1 MFLDFHYYATYCA
14 AYLAGYSHEESLDVA
29 YSAAFVDN
37 CTLTL
42 LNKLNAPRAAVTTQY
57 IAEMVDDMDSINGL
71 QEIARIWCSYHFLP
85 YDLYADSKKRPKRYM
100 DRYRLICEPNGNLV
114 TETVKLAKD
123 ENLQAVGIA
132 MHVLADTWAHS
143 NFAGVGS
150 NVINDINP
158 YFYEIIEKDGKQTER
173 LVEFKHTPGGDDFAN
188 SRYNNSVGQD
198 SEAAIMCIGHGRL
211 GHIPDY
217 SYIHYKYM
225 PAWGDYE
232 VIEKNNPEDYYHAFC
247 QMIYA
252 MKYLRGETDVFELDT
267 YAEDVVAPWK
277 EEIKAMLKT
286 RQYDHDKEWKEMCTK
301 ISGNEIDPF
310 DIKKHQDEYVAAA
323 ESDKDNT
330 VLGRFF
336 IAAMKQKSMVTH
348 HIYESGN
355 ILAGISIDF
364 NKTGFKGIDDF
375 KKLIDSLKGGMKHE

>member
-42 LNKLNAPRAAVTTQY
+42 LKKLKGPRAAVTTQY

-100 DRYRLICEPNGNLV
+100 DRYRLICKPNGDLV
-114 TETVKLAKD
+114 AETVKLAKGS
-123 ENLQAVGIA
+123 NLQAVGVA

-143 NFAGVGS
+143 NFAGIGS
-150 NVINDINP
+150 NVINDINS
-158 YFYEIIEKDGKQTER
+158 YFYEIIEKDGETIER
-173 LVEFKHTPGGDDFAN
+173 KVEFRPVGEDFEN
-188 SRYNNSVGQD
+188 SRYSASIGQD
-198 SEAAIMCIGHGRL
+198 SEASIMCIGHGRL

-225 PAWGDYE
+225 PAWGDYNI
-232 VIEKNNPEDYYHAFC
+232 IEKNNPEDYYHAFC

-252 MKYLRGETDVFELDT
+252 MKFLRGEITEFEKDT
-267 YAEDVVAPWK
+267 YTEDAVADWK
-277 EEIKAMLKT
+277 DEIMAMLKT
-286 RQYDHDKEWKEMCTK
+286 RQYDHDKEWKEMCTR
-301 ISGNEIDPF
+301 ITGNTVDPF
-310 DIKKHQDEYVAAA
+310 DISKYQDEYLNAA
-323 ESDKDNT
+323 EAQKDDT
-330 VLGRFF
+330 VLGKFF

-348 HIYESGN
+348 HIYKSGN
-355 ILAGISIDF
+355 KLAGISIDF

-375 KKLIDSLKGGMKHE
+375 KKLLDSLKGGRKDE

>member
-42 LNKLNAPRAAVTTQY
+42 LKKLKGPRAAVTTQY
-57 IAEMVDDMDSINGL
+57 IAEMVDDLDSINGL

-85 YDLYADSKKRPKRYM
+85 YDLYADSKRRPKRYM
-100 DRYRLICEPNGNLV
+100 DRYRLICKPNGDLV
-114 TETVKLAKD
+114 AETVKLAKD
-123 ENLQAVGIA
+123 SNLQAVGIA

-150 NVINDINP
+150 NVINDINS
-158 YFYEIIEKDGKQTER
+158 YFYEIIEKDGETIER
-173 LVEFKHTPGGDDFAN
+173 KVEFRPVGEDFEN
-188 SRYNNSVGQD
+188 SRYSASIGQD
-198 SEAAIMCIGHGRL
+198 SEASIMCIGHGRL

-225 PAWGDYE
+225 PAWGDYNI
-232 VIEKNNPEDYYHAFC
+232 IEKNNPEDYYHAFC

-252 MKYLRGETDVFELDT
+252 MKFLRGEITEFKKDT
-267 YAEDVVAPWK
+267 YAEEPAAGWK
-277 EEIKAMLKT
+277 DEIMSMLKT
-286 RQYDHDKEWKEMCTK
+286 RQYDHDKEWKEMCTR
-301 ISGNEIDPF
+301 ITGNTIDPF
-310 DIKKHQDEYVAAA
+310 DISKYQDEYLNAAA
-323 ESDKDNT
+323 TQKDDT

-355 ILAGISIDF
+355 KLAGISIDF

-375 KKLIDSLKGGMKHE
+375 RKLLNSLKGGQKNE

>member
-42 LNKLNAPRAAVTTQY
+42 LKKLKGPRAAVTTQY

-85 YDLYADSKKRPKRYM
+85 YDLYADSKRRPKRYM
-100 DRYRLICEPNGNLV
+100 DRYRLICKPNGDLIA
-114 TETVKLAKD
+114 ETVKLAK
-123 ENLQAVGIA
+123 ESNLQAVGVA

-143 NFAGVGS
+143 NFAGIGS
-150 NVINDINP
+150 NVINDINS
-158 YFYEIIEKDGKQTER
+158 YFYEIIEKDGETIER
-173 LVEFKHTPGGDDFAN
+173 KVEFRPVGEDFEN
-188 SRYNNSVGQD
+188 SRYSASIGQD
-198 SEAAIMCIGHGRL
+198 SEASIMCIGHGRL

-225 PAWGDYE
+225 PAWGDYNI
-232 VIEKNNPEDYYHAFC
+232 IEKNNPEDYYHAFC

-252 MKYLRGETDVFELDT
+252 MKFLRGEITEFEKDT
-267 YAEDVVAPWK
+267 YTEDAVADWK
-277 EEIKAMLKT
+277 DEIMAMLKT
-286 RQYDHDKEWKEMCTK
+286 RQYDHDKEWKEMCTR
-301 ISGNEIDPF
+301 ITGNTVDPF
-310 DIKKHQDEYVAAA
+310 DISKYQDEYLNAA
-323 ESDKDNT
+323 EAQKDDT

-348 HIYESGN
+348 HIYKSGN
-355 ILAGISIDF
+355 KLAGISIDF

-375 KKLIDSLKGGMKHE
+375 RKLLDSLKGGRKDE

>member
-42 LNKLNAPRAAVTTQY
+42 LKKLKGPRAAVTTQY
-57 IAEMVDDMDSINGL
+57 IAEMVDDLDSINGL

-85 YDLYADSKKRPKRYM
+85 YDLFADSKRRPKRYM
-100 DRYRLICEPNGNLV
+100 DRYRLICKPNGDLV
-114 TETVKLAKD
+114 AETVKLAKD
-123 ENLQAVGIA
+123 SNLQAVGVA

-143 NFAGVGS
+143 NFAGIGS
-150 NVINDINP
+150 NVINDINS
-158 YFYEIIEKDGKQTER
+158 YFYEIIEKDGETIER
-173 LVEFKHTPGGDDFAN
+173 KVEFRPVGEDFEN
-188 SRYNNSVGQD
+188 SRYSASIGQD
-198 SEAAIMCIGHGRL
+198 SEASIMCIGHGRL

-225 PAWGDYE
+225 PAWGDYNI
-232 VIEKNNPEDYYHAFC
+232 IEKNNPEDYYHAFC

-252 MKYLRGETDVFELDT
+252 MKFLRGEITEFKKDT
-267 YAEDVVAPWK
+267 YAEEPAADWK
-277 EEIKAMLKT
+277 DEIMSMLKT
-286 RQYDHDKEWKEMCTK
+286 RQYDHDKEWKEMCTR
-301 ISGNEIDPF
+301 ITGNTVDPF
-310 DIKKHQDEYVAAA
+310 DISKYQNEYLNAAVAQ
-323 ESDKDNT
+323 KDDT

-355 ILAGISIDF
+355 KLAGISIDF

-375 KKLIDSLKGGMKHE
+375 RKLLDSLKGGKKNE